1 MKFFLFFIHYKPS
14 KNSKIS
20 YAFIVLEANEYN
32 ERMEENIRRIVN
44 RFTYFTEGCVLHIE
58 LIDNTLK
65 EKIYSDSLQNLQLL
79 EPYFEG
85 MKHLIYYNKQ
95 NNLWRIHNTIE
106 PDLSILNYLENNKI
120 LKLYVIDNKFLNN
133 YGKERLENIMSV
145 YFHVKEVD
153 ISFMSYNVGSIKN
166 LRDIVDNTNNEYA
179 VILPE
184 NTEFRKLIEINK
196 GIKYSSRFHIYQ
208 VSDKDIYEMKNTD
221 GLITYERLLLPK

>member
-95 NNLWRIHNTIE
+95 NNLWSIHNTIE

-120 LKLYVIDNKFLNN
+120 LKLYVTDNKFLNN

-145 YFHVKEVD
+145 YFHVREVY
-153 ISFMSYNVGSIKN
+153 ISFIKFKY
-166 LRDIVDNTNNEYA
+166 LI
-179 VILPE
+179 ILKIIQY
-184 NTEFRKLIEINK
+184 R
-196 GIKYSSRFHIYQ
+196 
-208 VSDKDIYEMKNTD
+208 
-221 GLITYERLLLPK
+221 